1 MDTPIPNYY
10 ADTSINGEV
19 IGEQEIRL
27 FSLVNSVLSS
37 EPLILMVNIV
47 PTPISKSY
55 LLSYDNGELGGTFN
69 KDNIKRNEIYDLNN
83 HNRYRYLVQDSSG
96 SNYPTGSRT
105 ESTPT
110 SSLTPS
116 NYSGLQLWLDANDMS
131 TVTTSSGTNTVTAW
145 TNKSSV
151 SKTISLGGSPKLITG
166 SLNSKSGVRFTT
178 SDYLRE
184 TSNYS
189 APVTVMYVGKLTGGA
204 NSRFVTGISNNWLLG
219 AHGGTIN
226 DGYFEGWVYDSGTGA
241 DTTPRLWS
249 ATIGGSGV
257 NSTVYSNTSS
267 IASNQSGITGPNG
280 ISINQSPYGEYSNCE
295 LYELIIYN
303 KVISTEERD
312 NLFTYFYNK
321 WGVAAAVGPGY
332 IGYTV
337 GISGSS
343 YLNSNILNIR
353 FISGSLS
360 GSNLSYLTF
369 NLGASSTSSFLT
381 ASQDIL
387 VTNIS
392 RSVDNRYLN
401 ELNSG
406 SNLIKGTDGIVNKTV
421 YTGDLYL
428 SNTIINTEG
437 LIKRTILQG
446 NDTSI
451 TVNTSDFIPTVNK
464 TYTYETDYNYM
475 FNQEIDSV
483 QTIDIAYDLPLGFYI
498 STNGKNIV
506 GYVNFTDTKTVTV
519 KLSDGTV
526 YNIIIKPIFTKKKY
540 IY

>member
-1 MDTPIPNYY
+1 MATPIPNYY

-37 EPLILMVNIV
+37 EPLILMVNTV

-332 IGYTV
+332 ISYTV

-392 RSVDNRYLN
+392 RSADNRYLN

-526 YNIIIKPIFTKKKY
+526 YNIIIKPIFFKRKY

>member
-1 MDTPIPNYY
+1 MATPIPNYY

-37 EPLILMVNIV
+37 EPLILMVNTV

-69 KDNIKRNEIYDLNN
+69 KNNIKRNEIYDLNN

-110 SSLTPS
+110 SSLIPS

-392 RSVDNRYLN
+392 RSADNRYLN

-526 YNIIIKPIFTKKKY
+526 YNIIIKPIFFKRKY

>member
-1 MDTPIPNYY
+1 MATPIPNYY
-10 ADTSINGEV
+10 ADTSINGEI

-27 FSLVNSVLSS
+27 FPLVNSVISS
-37 EPLILMVNIV
+37 DPLILTVNKV
-47 PTPISKSY
+47 PTAISNSY
-55 LLSYDNGELGGTFN
+55 LLTYENGELGGTFN
-69 KDNIKRNEIYDLNN
+69 KDNVKRNEIYDLNN

-96 SNYPTGSRT
+96 SNYPTGSST

-110 SSLTPS
+110 SSLSPTD
-116 NYSGLQLWLDANDMS
+116 YSGLQLWLDANDTT

-145 TNKSSV
+145 SNKSSV
-151 SKTISLGGSPKLITG
+151 SKTITLGGSPKLITG

-184 TSNYS
+184 TTNYS

-204 NSRFVTGISNNWLLG
+204 NSRFITAISNNWLLG

-249 ATIGGSGV
+249 ATIGGSGI
-257 NSTVYSNTSS
+257 NSTVYSGTSS
-267 IASNQSGITGPNG
+267 LASNQNGVTGPNG

-295 LYELIIYN
+295 LYELLIYN
-303 KVISTEERD
+303 KVISSTERD

-343 YLNSNILNIR
+343 YLNSNFINIR

-369 NLGASSTSSFLT
+369 NISASVTSSFLT
-381 ASQDIL
+381 SSQDIL
-387 VTNIS
+387 VTNITKS
-392 RSVDNRYLN
+392 ADNGYLN
-401 ELNSG
+401 NLVSG
-406 SNLIKGTDGIVNKTV
+406 SNSIKGTDGIVNKTI
-421 YTGDLYL
+421 YTGDLYF
-428 SNTIINTEG
+428 SDTIINTEG
-437 LIKRTILQG
+437 LIKRTILRG
-446 NDTSI
+446 SDTTI
-451 TVNTSDFIPTVNK
+451 TTNTSEFLPTVNK
-464 TYTYETDYNYM
+464 TYTYEVDYNYM

-483 QTIDIAYDLPLGFYI
+483 LTIDTAYDLPLGFYI
-498 STNGKNIV
+498 STNGRNIV
-506 GYVNFTDTKTVTV
+506 GYVNFTDTKTVVV
-519 KLSDGTV
+519 KLSDGTI
-526 YNIIIKPIFTKKKY
+526 YNIIIKPIFFKKKY

>member
-1 MDTPIPNYY
+1 MATPIPNYY

-37 EPLILMVNIV
+37 EPLILMVNTV

-267 IASNQSGITGPNG
+267 IASNQSGMTGPNG

-392 RSVDNRYLN
+392 RSADNRYLN

-526 YNIIIKPIFTKKKY
+526 YNIIIKPIFFKRKY

>member
-1 MDTPIPNYY
+1 MATPIPNYY

-37 EPLILMVNIV
+37 EPLILMVNTV

-392 RSVDNRYLN
+392 RSADNRYLN

-446 NDTSI
+446 DDTSI

-526 YNIIIKPIFTKKKY
+526 YNIIIKPIFFKRKY

>member
-267 IASNQSGITGPNG
+267 IASNQNGITGPNG

-526 YNIIIKPIFTKKKY
+526 YNIIIKPIFFKRKY

>member
-1 MDTPIPNYY
+1 MATPIPNYY

-37 EPLILMVNIV
+37 EPLILMVNTV

-69 KDNIKRNEIYDLNN
+69 KNNIKRNEIYDLNN

-392 RSVDNRYLN
+392 RSADNRYLN

-526 YNIIIKPIFTKKKY
+526 YNIIIKPIFFKRKY

>member
-1 MDTPIPNYY
+1 MATPIPNYY

-27 FSLVNSVLSS
+27 FPLVNSVISS
-37 EPLILMVNIV
+37 EPLILTVNKV
-47 PTPISKSY
+47 PTAISNSY
-55 LLSYDNGELGGTFN
+55 LLTYDNGELGGTFN
-69 KDNIKRNEIYDLNN
+69 KNNIKRNEIYDLNN

-392 RSVDNRYLN
+392 RSADNRYLN

-406 SNLIKGTDGIVNKTV
+406 SNLIKGTDGIVNKTI
-421 YTGDLYL
+421 YTGDLYF
-428 SNTIINTEG
+428 SDVSINTEG
-437 LIKRTILQG
+437 LIKRTILRG
-446 NDTSI
+446 SNTTI
-451 TVNTSDFIPTVNK
+451 TTNTSEFIPTVNK
-464 TYTYETDYNYM
+464 TYTYEVDYNYM

-483 QTIDIAYDLPLGFYI
+483 LTIDTAYDLPTGFNI

-506 GYVNFTDTKTVTV
+506 GYVNFTDTKTVIV
-519 KLSDGTV
+519 KLSDGTI
-526 YNIIIKPIFTKKKY
+526 YNIIIKPIFFKKKY

>member
-267 IASNQSGITGPNG
+267 IASNQNGITGPNG

>member
-37 EPLILMVNIV
+37 EPLILMVNTV

-392 RSVDNRYLN
+392 RSADNRYLN

-526 YNIIIKPIFTKKKY
+526 YNIIIKPIFFKRKY

>member
-1 MDTPIPNYY
+1 MATPIPNYY

-37 EPLILMVNIV
+37 EPLILMVNTV

-110 SSLTPS
+110 SSLIPS

-392 RSVDNRYLN
+392 RSADNRYLN

-526 YNIIIKPIFTKKKY
+526 YNIIIKPIFFKRKY

>member
-1 MDTPIPNYY
+1 M
-10 ADTSINGEV
+10 
-19 IGEQEIRL
+19 
-27 FSLVNSVLSS
+27 
-37 EPLILMVNIV
+37 
-47 PTPISKSY
+47 
-55 LLSYDNGELGGTFN
+55 
-69 KDNIKRNEIYDLNN
+69 
-83 HNRYRYLVQDSSG
+83 
-96 SNYPTGSRT
+96 
-105 ESTPT
+105 
-110 SSLTPS
+110 
-116 NYSGLQLWLDANDMS
+116 WLDANDMS

-392 RSVDNRYLN
+392 RSADNRYLN

-526 YNIIIKPIFTKKKY
+526 YNIIIKPIFFKRKY

>member
-1 MDTPIPNYY
+1 MATPIPNYY

-37 EPLILMVNIV
+37 EPLILMVNTV

-69 KDNIKRNEIYDLNN
+69 KNNIKRNEIYDLNN

-392 RSVDNRYLN
+392 RSADNRYLN

-428 SNTIINTEG
+428 SNTIINAEG

-526 YNIIIKPIFTKKKY
+526 YNIIIKPIFFKRKY

>member
-37 EPLILMVNIV
+37 EPLILMVNTV

-267 IASNQSGITGPNG
+267 IASNQNGITGPNG

>member
-1 MDTPIPNYY
+1 MATPIPNYY

-37 EPLILMVNIV
+37 EPLILMVNTV

-392 RSVDNRYLN
+392 RSADNRYLN

-526 YNIIIKPIFTKKKY
+526 YNIIIKPIFFKRKY